1 MTRMLAPG
9 LAALGMAAIVA
20 LTVPQAASAA
30 EPGTSAGGDARI
42 TAASRNDRIPD
53 HWIARSARGIARCS
67 RRSAT
72 AAGRMRR
79 WASTR

>member
-20 LTVPQAASAA
+20 LIVPQAASAA

-42 TAASRNDRIPD
+42 TAASRCRVCFSITCSSGVSAAAGS
-53 HWIARSARGIARCS
+53 HTGAGRRCRSFSARL
-67 RRSAT
+67 
-72 AAGRMRR
+72 
-79 WASTR
+79 

>member
-42 TAASRNDRIPD
+42 TAASRNDRIRRIQAGRDTDNVDPYNEDPPVLAVDSRPD
-53 HWIARSARGIARCS
+53 RS
-67 RRSAT
+67 RR
-72 AAGRMRR
+72 
-79 WASTR
+79 